1 MENNQMKF
9 KSQTKQVI
17 SDVAGDAN
25 LVDALL
31 AYNVAVE
38 NLYAAEACTAEAE
51 TVMDNIAS
59 ACESIKK
66 FGCVPANMAI
76 FDHNGDLSA
85 ALGFEALSIASLES
99 KSVSELDSLKG
110 QYVAGLE
117 GLARDAWNAFIAG
130 VEKLWKAIVDWF
142 KRILDKNEKYKQYI
156 ETNQGALNGA
166 ELKDQKVTALTYAQA
181 KQCGDAFKAIS
192 AILANVQS
200 TMPAAIGAAEKGELG
215 NVGEALFK
223 SIDSQFKTLEA
234 LGIKRTDAGVEVGE
248 FPFKEEEKTF
258 AELGYDAGKA
268 QALCKI
274 ALGALNDQN
283 LKKLAHAIDKA
294 YAEAIKS
301 AKAAGDDAKKQEIAK
316 NKKAVAAQ
324 ADKMVKF
331 GNTCLTKLAYSAYV
345 CVKAAKAPAKP
356 AEGEGEG
363 EKK

>member
-117 GLARDAWNAFIAG
+117 GLAREAWNAFIAG

-156 ETNQGALNGA
+156 EANQSALQGA
-166 ELKDQKVTALTYAQA
+166 ELKDQKVTALTYDQA

-200 TMPAAIGAAEKGELG
+200 TMPTAIGAAEKGELG

-223 SIDSQFKTLEA
+223 SIDSQFKTIEK

-268 QALCKI
+268 SALCKI